1 MMVLW
6 FVTSLTSCGTP
17 RIIVKETASPPTDQL
32 PEPNLVFVIT
42 KKDPNLSDSLLI
54 GTIAT
59 KHNGFNGDCNLR
71 QVKRAAEKE
80 AKEIGGNLIFIT
92 RHKLPNT
99 LLNPCHRIRGNIYS
113 VPNPEAF
120 EKEILWNTNRKLK
133 VTDFKGSSKGKP
145 FVAATNTYFG
155 YTTSVKSEKNMVI
168 VEVDT
173 YFDCELSYFKDN
185 KNQALVLNH
194 EQLHFDITELY
205 ARKFIQR
212 LHHEVKN
219 FKDLVK
225 KVELIG
231 NEVNKEL
238 QLKQDTYDTAVYS
251 DLSKQSYWDEWTE
264 TGLRELDM
272 YKNKTISRPYKED

>member
-1 MMVLW
+1 MMALW
-6 FVTSLTSCGTP
+6 FVISLTSCGTS
-17 RIIVKETASPPTDQL
+17 RIIVKKNSNTLTDQL
-32 PEPNLVFVIT
+32 PQPNSIFIIT
-42 KKDPNLSDSLLI
+42 KEDPNLADSFLI

-59 KHNGFNGDCNLR
+59 KHNGFSGDCNLR

-92 RHKLPNT
+92 KHKLPNA

-113 VPNPEAF
+113 VPNPEVF
-120 EKEILWNTNRKLK
+120 EKEILWNPNRKLQ
-133 VTDFKGSSKGKP
+133 VRDFKGSTLDKP
-145 FVAATNTYFG
+145 YVAATNTYFG
-155 YTTSVKSEKNMVI
+155 YSTSVKSEENLVI

-173 YFDCELSYFKDN
+173 YFDCELSYFKNN
-185 KNQALVLNH
+185 KNQSLVLNH

-212 LHHEVKN
+212 LHQEIKN
-219 FKDLVK
+219 FEDLIK
-225 KVELIG
+225 NVERIG

-238 QLKQDTYDTAVYS
+238 LLKQEAYDKAVYS
-251 DLSKQSYWDEWTE
+251 DLSQQSYWDEWTE

-272 YKNKTISRPYKED
+272 YNSKTISRPYRKD

>member
-1 MMVLW
+1 MMALW
-6 FVTSLTSCGTP
+6 FVISLTSCGTP
-17 RIIVKETASPPTDQL
+17 RIVVKETAGPLSNQL

-42 KKDPNLSDSLLI
+42 KEDPNLNDSLLI

-59 KHNGFNGDCNLR
+59 KHNGFIGDCNLR

-133 VTDFKGSSKGKP
+133 VTDFKGSTKGKP
-145 FVAATNTYFG
+145 FVAATNAYFG
-155 YTTSVKSEKNMVI
+155 YTTSIKSEENMVI

-173 YFDCELSYFKDN
+173 YFDCQLSYFKNN
-185 KNQALVLNH
+185 KDQSLVLNH
-194 EQLHFDITELY
+194 EQLHFDITEVY
-205 ARKFIQR
+205 ARKFIKR
-212 LHHEVKN
+212 LHHEVKS

-225 KVELIG
+225 KVERIG

-238 QLKQDTYDTAVYS
+238 QLKQEAYDTAVYS

-264 TGLRELDM
+264 TALEELDM
-272 YKNKTISRPYKED
+272 YNNKTISRPYKKD

>member
-1 MMVLW
+1 MALW
-6 FVTSLTSCGTP
+6 FVISLTSCGTS
-17 RIIVKETASPPTDQL
+17 RIIVKKNSNTLTDRL
-32 PEPNLVFVIT
+32 PQPNSIFIIT
-42 KKDPNLSDSLLI
+42 KEDPDLGDSFLI

-59 KHNGFNGDCNLR
+59 KHNGFSGDCNLR

-92 RHKLPNT
+92 KHKLPNA

-120 EKEILWNTNRKLK
+120 EKEILWNPNRKLK
-133 VTDFKGSSKGKP
+133 VRDFKGSTLDKP
-145 FVAATNTYFG
+145 YVAATNTYFG
-155 YTTSVKSEKNMVI
+155 YSTSVKSEENLVI

-173 YFDCELSYFKDN
+173 YFDCELSYFKNN
-185 KNQALVLNH
+185 KNQSLVLNH

-212 LHHEVKN
+212 LHQEIKN
-219 FKDLVK
+219 FEDLIK
-225 KVELIG
+225 NVERIG

-238 QLKQDTYDTAVYS
+238 LLKQEAYDKAVYS
-251 DLSKQSYWDEWTE
+251 DLSQQSYWDKWTE

-272 YKNKTISRPYKED
+272 YNSKTISRPYRKD

>member
-1 MMVLW
+1 MMALW
-6 FVTSLTSCGTP
+6 FVISLTSCGTS
-17 RIIVKETASPPTDQL
+17 RIIVKKNSNTLTDRL
-32 PEPNLVFVIT
+32 PQPNSIFIIT
-42 KKDPNLSDSLLI
+42 KEDPNLGESFLF

-59 KHNGFNGDCNLR
+59 KHNGFSGDCNLR

-92 RHKLPNT
+92 KHKLPNA

-120 EKEILWNTNRKLK
+120 EKEILWNPNRKLQVK
-133 VTDFKGSSKGKP
+133 DFKGSTLDKP
-145 FVAATNTYFG
+145 YVAATNTYFG
-155 YTTSVKSEKNMVI
+155 YSTSVKSEENLVI

-173 YFDCELSYFKDN
+173 YFDCELSYFKNN
-185 KNQALVLNH
+185 KNQSLVLNH

-212 LHHEVKN
+212 LHQEIKS
-219 FKDLVK
+219 FEDLITN
-225 KVELIG
+225 VERIG

-238 QLKQDTYDTAVYS
+238 LLKQEAYDKAVYS
-251 DLSKQSYWDEWTE
+251 DLSQQSYWDEWTE
-264 TGLRELDM
+264 TGLRELDT
-272 YKNKTISRPYKED
+272 YNSKTISRPYRKD

>member
-1 MMVLW
+1 MMALW
-6 FVTSLTSCGTP
+6 FVISLTSCGTS
-17 RIIVKETASPPTDQL
+17 RIIVKKNSNTLTDRL
-32 PEPNLVFVIT
+32 PQPNSIFIIT
-42 KKDPNLSDSLLI
+42 KEDPNLGDSFLI

-59 KHNGFNGDCNLR
+59 KHNGFSGACNLR

-92 RHKLPNT
+92 KHKLPNA

-120 EKEILWNTNRKLK
+120 EKEILWNPNRKLQLK
-133 VTDFKGSSKGKP
+133 DFKGSTLDKP
-145 FVAATNTYFG
+145 YVAATNTYFG
-155 YTTSVKSEKNMVI
+155 YSTSVKSEENLVM

-173 YFDCELSYFKDN
+173 YFDCELSYFKNN
-185 KNQALVLNH
+185 KNQSLVLNH

-212 LHHEVKN
+212 LHQEIKS
-219 FKDLVK
+219 FEDLITN
-225 KVELIG
+225 VERIG

-238 QLKQDTYDTAVYS
+238 LLKQEAYDKAVYS
-251 DLSKQSYWDEWTE
+251 DLSQQSYWDEWTE
-264 TGLRELDM
+264 TGLRELDT
-272 YKNKTISRPYKED
+272 YNSKTISRPYRKD

>member
-1 MMVLW
+1 MMALW
-6 FVTSLTSCGTP
+6 FVISLTSCGTS
-17 RIIVKETASPPTDQL
+17 RIIVKKNSNTLTDRL
-32 PEPNLVFVIT
+32 PQPNSIFIIT
-42 KKDPNLSDSLLI
+42 KEDPDLGDSFLI

-59 KHNGFNGDCNLR
+59 KHNGFSGDCNLR

-92 RHKLPNT
+92 KHKLPNT

-120 EKEILWNTNRKLK
+120 EKEILWNPNRKLQ
-133 VTDFKGSSKGKP
+133 VRDFKGSTLDKP
-145 FVAATNTYFG
+145 YVAATNTYFG
-155 YTTSVKSEKNMVI
+155 YSTSVKSEENLVI

-173 YFDCELSYFKDN
+173 YFDCELSYFKNN
-185 KNQALVLNH
+185 KNQSLVLNH

-212 LHHEVKN
+212 LHQEIKN
-219 FKDLVK
+219 FEDLITN
-225 KVELIG
+225 VERIG

-238 QLKQDTYDTAVYS
+238 LLKQEAYDKAVYS
-251 DLSKQSYWDEWTE
+251 DLSQQSYWDKWTE

-272 YKNKTISRPYKED
+272 YNSKTISRPYRKD

>member
-1 MMVLW
+1 MMALW
-6 FVTSLTSCGTP
+6 FVISLTSCGTS
-17 RIIVKETASPPTDQL
+17 RIIVKKNSNTLTDRL
-32 PEPNLVFVIT
+32 PQPNSIFIIT
-42 KKDPNLSDSLLI
+42 KEDPDLGESFLI

-59 KHNGFNGDCNLR
+59 KHNGFSGDCNLR

-92 RHKLPNT
+92 KHKLPNA

-113 VPNPEAF
+113 VPNPEVF
-120 EKEILWNTNRKLK
+120 EKEILWNPNRKLQ
-133 VTDFKGSSKGKP
+133 VRDFKGSTLDKP
-145 FVAATNTYFG
+145 YVAATNTYFG
-155 YTTSVKSEKNMVI
+155 YSTSVKSEENLVI

-173 YFDCELSYFKDN
+173 YFDCELSYFKNN
-185 KNQALVLNH
+185 KNQSLVLNH

-212 LHHEVKN
+212 LHQEIKN
-219 FKDLVK
+219 FEDLITN
-225 KVELIG
+225 VERIG

-238 QLKQDTYDTAVYS
+238 LLKQEAYDKAVYS
-251 DLSKQSYWDEWTE
+251 DLSQQSYWDKWTE

-272 YKNKTISRPYKED
+272 YNSKTISRPYRKD

>member
-1 MMVLW
+1 MMALW
-6 FVTSLTSCGTP
+6 FVISLTSCGTS
-17 RIIVKETASPPTDQL
+17 RIIVKKNSNTLTDRL
-32 PEPNLVFVIT
+32 PQPNSIFIIT
-42 KKDPNLSDSLLI
+42 KEDPNLGDSFLI

-59 KHNGFNGDCNLR
+59 KHNGFSGDCNLR

-92 RHKLPNT
+92 KHKLPNA

-120 EKEILWNTNRKLK
+120 EKEILWNPNRKLQVK
-133 VTDFKGSSKGKP
+133 DFKGSPLDKP
-145 FVAATNTYFG
+145 YVAATNTYFG
-155 YTTSVKSEKNMVI
+155 YSTSVKSEENLVI

-173 YFDCELSYFKDN
+173 YFDCELSYFKNN
-185 KNQALVLNH
+185 KNQSLVLNH

-212 LHHEVKN
+212 LHQEIKS
-219 FKDLVK
+219 FEDLITN
-225 KVELIG
+225 VERIG

-238 QLKQDTYDTAVYS
+238 LLKQEDYDKAVYS
-251 DLSKQSYWDEWTE
+251 DLSQQSYWDEWTE
-264 TGLRELDM
+264 TGLRELDT
-272 YKNKTISRPYKED
+272 YNSKTISRPYRKD

>member
-1 MMVLW
+1 MALW
-6 FVTSLTSCGTP
+6 FVISLTSCGTP
-17 RIIVKETASPPTDQL
+17 RIVVKETAGPLSNQL

-42 KKDPNLSDSLLI
+42 KEDPNLNDSLLI

-59 KHNGFNGDCNLR
+59 KHNGFIGDCNLR

-120 EKEILWNTNRKLK
+120 EKEILWNTN
-133 VTDFKGSSKGKP
+133 
-145 FVAATNTYFG
+145 AYFG
-155 YTTSVKSEKNMVI
+155 YTTSIKSEENMVI

-173 YFDCELSYFKDN
+173 YFDCQLSYFKNN
-185 KNQALVLNH
+185 KDQSLVLNH
-194 EQLHFDITELY
+194 EQLHFDITEVY
-205 ARKFIQR
+205 ARKFIKR
-212 LHHEVKN
+212 LHHEVKS

-225 KVELIG
+225 KVERIG

-238 QLKQDTYDTAVYS
+238 QLKQEAYDTAVYS

-264 TGLRELDM
+264 TALEELDM
-272 YKNKTISRPYKED
+272 YNNKTISRPYKKD

>member
-1 MMVLW
+1 MMALW
-6 FVTSLTSCGTP
+6 FVISLTSCGTS
-17 RIIVKETASPPTDQL
+17 RIIVKKNSNTLTDRL
-32 PEPNLVFVIT
+32 PQPNSIFIIT
-42 KKDPNLSDSLLI
+42 KEDPDLGDSFLI
-54 GTIAT
+54 GTRAT
-59 KHNGFNGDCNLR
+59 KHNGFSGDCNLR

-92 RHKLPNT
+92 KHKLPNA

-120 EKEILWNTNRKLK
+120 EKEILWNPNRKLQ
-133 VTDFKGSSKGKP
+133 VRDFKGSTLDKP
-145 FVAATNTYFG
+145 YVAATNTYFG
-155 YTTSVKSEKNMVI
+155 YSTSVKSEENLVI

-173 YFDCELSYFKDN
+173 YFDCELSYFKNN
-185 KNQALVLNH
+185 KNQSLVLNH

-212 LHHEVKN
+212 LHQEIKN
-219 FKDLVK
+219 FEDLITN
-225 KVELIG
+225 VERIG

-238 QLKQDTYDTAVYS
+238 LLKQEAYDKAVYS
-251 DLSKQSYWDEWTE
+251 DLSQQSYWDKWTE

-272 YKNKTISRPYKED
+272 YNSKTISRPYRKD